1 MGRKS
6 AGAFDPKPVVLEGAH
21 VRLEPLLVAHGA
33 EVLEAG
39 REPSIWEHLPRAA
52 LTDLADAEGWIRE
65 ALAEQAR
72 GESVPFAIRSHA
84 GGALAGS
91 TRFLEIR
98 RPHRTLEIGWTWLA
112 PAHQRSAINTEAKLL
127 LLVHAFEDLGAERVQ
142 FKTDARNLR
151 SQRALERIGAQRE
164 GVLRRH
170 LIVRDGYRRDSVFY
184 SVIAPEWPAVRRH
197 LEGLLSRP
205 R

>member
-1 MGRKS
+1 M
-6 AGAFDPKPVVLEGAH
+6 
-21 VRLEPLLVAHGA
+21 
-33 EVLEAG
+33 
-39 REPSIWEHLPRAA
+39 
-52 LTDLADAEGWIRE
+52 
-65 ALAEQAR
+65 
-72 GESVPFAIRSHA
+72 
-84 GGALAGS
+84 
-91 TRFLEIR
+91 
-98 RPHRTLEIGWTWLA
+98 
-112 PAHQRSAINTEAKLL
+112 
-127 LLVHAFEDLGAERVQ
+127 Q